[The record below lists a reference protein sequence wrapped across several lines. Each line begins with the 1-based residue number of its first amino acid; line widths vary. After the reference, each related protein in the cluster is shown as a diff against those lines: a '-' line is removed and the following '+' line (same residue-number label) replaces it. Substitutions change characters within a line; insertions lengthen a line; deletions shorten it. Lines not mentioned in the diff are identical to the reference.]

1 MNIDGHLD
9 ADLLSRRLEP
19 LTTQIKREQ
28 EGKFGLIV
36 DILKM
41 TGYDQEAR
49 AHYIGWQNTY
59 RYRIKRV
66 AVVTDKALWR
76 MVIAAVG
83 LAAGGEMRSFDSE
96 AKAATWLENAD

>member
-1 MNIDGHLD
+1 MNIDGHLS
-9 ADLLSRRLEP
+9 ADLLSRLLAP
-19 LTTQIKREQ
+19 LTSQLKRDQ
-28 EGKFGLIV
+28 DGSFGLIV
-36 DILKM
+36 DILAM

-59 RYRIKRV
+59 RYRVKRV

-83 LAAGGEMRSFDSE
+83 LAAGGEMRSFDTE
-96 AKAATWLENAD
+96 TKAMKWVEDQ